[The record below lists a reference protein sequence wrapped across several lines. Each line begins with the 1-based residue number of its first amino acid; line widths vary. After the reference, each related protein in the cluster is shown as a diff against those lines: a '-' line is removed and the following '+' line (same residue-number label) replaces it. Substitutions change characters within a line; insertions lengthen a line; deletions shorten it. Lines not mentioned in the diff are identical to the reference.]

1 MFHLLNL
8 IYSFTSLEGRPASWQ
23 ISFQAPATPIMEGII
38 DAHGEIF
45 VYLILILSL
54 VISLFVYVIFCFV
67 DFKDN
72 ETNVFVDNWNIKS
85 TQTVQLIEF
94 IWTIIPTFLL
104 ILIGLP
110 SFSLLFA
117 LEEINNCVTTDLSV
131 TAVGRQWYWV
141 YFYEDILDLYDK
153 DQEYLMKVA
162 VFESYM
168 TPTDELEGSEDL
180 RLLQTT
186 EPLIIPG
193 TKFIKFKITADDV
206 IHSWTV
212 PSFGLKLDAIPGRIN
227 TTILYVPNI
236 GNYYGQ
242 CSELCG
248 VNHAYMPIH
257 VKVVSPED
265 FKLVFF
271 GDVIKLGSTPINPF
285 FYFSILSSDIY
296 LDSDIQK

>member
-1 MFHLLNL
+1 ML
-8 IYSFTSLEGRPASWQ
+8 SFISSLFYFTGLEGRPASWQ

-45 VYLILILSL
+45 IYLILILSL
-54 VISLFVYVIFCFV
+54 VVSLFTYVIFCFIN
-67 DFKDN
+67 FQKN
-72 ETNVFVDNWNIKS
+72 EIKIIADNWNIKS
-85 TQTVQLIEF
+85 SKTVQLIEF
-94 IWTIIPTFLL
+94 VWTMIPTLLL
-104 ILIGLP
+104 IVIGLP

-117 LEEINNCVTTDLSV
+117 LEEINNCVETDLSV

-141 YFYEDILDLYDK
+141 YFYEDVVPLF
-153 DQEYLMKVA
+153 QENLVKIA

-168 TPTDELEGSEDL
+168 TPTDELDSSEAL

-186 EPLIIPG
+186 EPLVIP
-193 TKFIKFKITADDV
+193 TKKFVKLKITADDV

-227 TTILYVPNI
+227 TTILYVPYI
-236 GNYYGQ
+236 GTYFGQ

-257 VKVVSPED
+257 VNVVSGDD
-265 FKLVFF
+265 FKAVFF
-271 GDVIKLGSTPINPF
+271 GDIMKVN
-285 FYFSILSSDIY
+285 LSPLSVSEEEFDIEAE
-296 LDSDIQK
+296 LKS

>member
-1 MFHLLNL
+1 
-8 IYSFTSLEGRPASWQ
+8 
-23 ISFQAPATPIMEGII
+23 MEGII

-45 VYLILILSL
+45 IYLILILSL
-54 VISLFVYVIFCFV
+54 VISLFAYVILCFV
-67 DFKDN
+67 DFNDD

-94 IWTIIPTFLL
+94 VWTIIPTFLL

-110 SFSLLFA
+110 SLSLLFA
-117 LEEINNCVTTDLSV
+117 LEEINNCATTDLSV

-141 YFYEDILDLYDK
+141 YFYEDILDLYEDGT
-153 DQEYLMKVA
+153 YLMKIA

-168 TPTDELEGSEDL
+168 TPIDELEGSEDL

-186 EPLIIPG
+186 EPLNVPG
-193 TKFIKFKITADDV
+193 NKFIKLKITADDV

-227 TTILYVPNI
+227 TTVLYVPNV
-236 GNYYGQ
+236 GTYYGQ

-257 VKVVSPED
+257 VKIVSPED
-265 FKLVFF
+265 FSSVFF
-271 GDVIKLGSTPINPF
+271 GEVIKVGNFSTDSYDISNDF
-285 FYFSILSSDIY
+285 ITSDIY
-296 LDSDIQK
+296 IYIMNAFQIVM